1 MFIVIIE
8 PLPIVLFVLPYFKWN
23 STFFLIKIV
32 NLTRTLSEEDSS
44 LMTASLASAHPADQ
58 GRLAGKDFFTESFNK
73 THPPFGPGTAPLI

>member
-32 NLTRTLSEEDSS
+32 NLTRTLSEEDSENEEENS
-44 LMTASLASAHPADQ
+44 IGSCLFSDDDDS
-58 GRLAGKDFFTESFNK
+58 E
-73 THPPFGPGTAPLI
+73 